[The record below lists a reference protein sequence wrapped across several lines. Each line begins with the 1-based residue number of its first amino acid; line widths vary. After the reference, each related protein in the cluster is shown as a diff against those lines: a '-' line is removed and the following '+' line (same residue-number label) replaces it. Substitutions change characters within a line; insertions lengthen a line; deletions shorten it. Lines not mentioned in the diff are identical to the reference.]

1 MDTIL
6 SDQNA
11 CYRPAAFVIVHT
23 DLSITDPGMLRLG
36 DAEISTTFPPLC
48 RPDHIIADPGTLRLG
63 DAEISAQL
71 PCL

>member
-1 MDTIL
+1 MDIII
-6 SDQNA
+6 SDHDA
-11 CYRPAAFVIVHT
+11 CYKPAAFVIMRP
-23 DLSITDPGMLRLG
+23 DLSIADPGTLRLG
-36 DAEISTTFPPLC
+36 DAEISAAFPPLC

>member
-1 MDTIL
+1 MDTII

-11 CYRPAAFVIVHT
+11 RYKPAAFVIMRP
-23 DLSITDPGMLRLG
+23 DLSIADPGTLRLG
-36 DAEISTTFPPLC
+36 DAEISAIFPPLC
-48 RPDHIIADPGTLRLG
+48 RPDNIIADTGTLRLG